1 MTNYY
6 MTPQQLYQYID
17 MLNSRIV
24 ALEKKV
30 DELSQELTTI
40 KDTPKINVEKIEYK
54 FDQLK
59 VESLDGTLNIGLN
72 PSNLK
77 DTIEDLAVDQNVNV
91 DSIKDLTPYKERI
104 TKEIQAYIQTEVP
117 ALIQDNEMQFQ
128 RSLDP
133 SYYEMVQQ
141 DLLNQM
147 PQRIDFYLEN
157 IPHVESKQS
166 EGEWERK
173 IISKIK
179 QDIQTAL
186 FSFMSQMPE
195 NMEGMN
201 NNEPPSN
208 QS

>member
-1 MTNYY
+1 MNNYY
-6 MTPQQLYQYID
+6 MTPQQLYQYIE
-17 MLNSRIV
+17 MLNTKIV

-30 DELSQELTTI
+30 NELSQEVITL
-40 KDTPKINVEKIEYK
+40 KDAPKINVERIEYK

-72 PSNLK
+72 PNNLK
-77 DTIEDLAVDQNVNV
+77 ETIEDLAVEQNVDV
-91 DSIKDLTPYKERI
+91 KSIKDIKPYKERI
-104 TKEIQAYIQTEVP
+104 TAEIKAYIDSELP
-117 ALIQDNEMQFQ
+117 SLIQDNEMQFQ

-133 SYYEMVQQ
+133 SYYEMIQQ

-147 PQRIDFYLEN
+147 PQRIDFYLQN
-157 IPHVESKQS
+157 IPYIESKQQ

-179 QDIQTAL
+179 KDIETAL
-186 FSFMSQMPE
+186 FSFMSQIPN
-195 NMEGMN
+195 NMEGMK

>member
-30 DELSQELTTI
+30 DELSQELTAI
-40 KDTPKINVEKIEYK
+40 KETPKINVEKIEYK

-201 NNEPPSN
+201 NHEPPSN

>member
-72 PSNLK
+72 PNNLK

-117 ALIQDNEMQFQ
+117 SLIQDNEMQFQ

>member
-104 TKEIQAYIQTEVP
+104 TKEIQAYIQNEVP

-147 PQRIDFYLEN
+147 PQRIDFYLDN

>member
-1 MTNYY
+1 
-6 MTPQQLYQYID
+6 MTPQQLYQYIE

-30 DELSQELTTI
+30 DELSQELTTV

-104 TKEIQAYIQTEVP
+104 TNEIQAYIQTEVP

-133 SYYEMVQQ
+133 SYYEMIQQ
-141 DLLNQM
+141 DLMNQM

>member
-17 MLNSRIV
+17 MLNTRIV

-30 DELSQELTTI
+30 DELSQELTAI

-91 DSIKDLTPYKERI
+91 ESIKDLTPYKERI
-104 TKEIQAYIQTEVP
+104 TKEIHAYIQNELP

>member
-6 MTPQQLYQYID
+6 MTPQQLYQYIE

-59 VESLDGTLNIGLN
+59 VESLDGTLNIGIN

-104 TKEIQAYIQTEVP
+104 TNEIQAYIQTEVP

>member
-104 TKEIQAYIQTEVP
+104 AKEIQAYIQNEVP

-157 IPHVESKQS
+157 IPRVESKQS

>member
-104 TKEIQAYIQTEVP
+104 TKEIQAYIQAEVP

>member
-6 MTPQQLYQYID
+6 MTPQQLYQYIE

-30 DELSQELTTI
+30 DELSQELTTV

-104 TKEIQAYIQTEVP
+104 TNEIQAYIQTEVP

-133 SYYEMVQQ
+133 SYYEMIQQ
-141 DLLNQM
+141 DLMNQM

>member
-6 MTPQQLYQYID
+6 MTPQQFYQYID
-17 MLNSRIV
+17 MLNTKIV
-24 ALEKKV
+24 ALEQKV
-30 DELSQELTTI
+30 NELSQELMTI
-40 KDTPKINVEKIEYK
+40 KESPKINVERIEYK

-91 DSIKDLTPYKERI
+91 NSIKDLTPYKERI
-104 TKEIQAYIQTEVP
+104 TNEIQAYIQTELP
-117 ALIQDNEMQFQ
+117 TLIQDNEMQFQ

-166 EGEWERK
+166 EEEWERK

-179 QDIQTAL
+179 KDIQTAL

-201 NNEPPSN
+201 NNEPPGN